1 MLSLYI
7 KALPYIKKYAGG
19 VIVAVLGALL
29 AGGMFL
35 HWKNG
40 IILQGY
46 QKGQVECT
54 AERNASNAK
63 AIKAYQES
71 VDALILKNRTN
82 KEEFENALMEYA
94 NRPADVIVK
103 RVPVMVKVPSGYC
116 GERMSGDSEG
126 RPEGAEIGGRVIET
140 ELSPGATE
148 RFAEIMSD
156 VYRLQ
161 RECLLVKE
169 AQRVNQG
176 EEK

>member
-7 KALPYIKKYAGG
+7 KALPYIQKYAGSALL
-19 VIVAVLGALL
+19 IVLGVVVG
-29 AGGMFL
+29 GGMFL

-46 QKGQVECT
+46 QKGVTEC
-54 AERNASNAK
+54 AIERGAANAK
-63 AIKAYQES
+63 AIAAYQES
-71 VDALILKNRTN
+71 VDALVLKNRTN
-82 KEEFENALMEYA
+82 EEEFENALMEYA

-103 RVPVMVKVPSGYC
+103 RVPVMVKVPSSAC
-116 GERMSGDSEG
+116 GDGMPGDSEG
-126 RPEGAEIGGRVIET
+126 GPEGTEIGGRVIET

-169 AQRVNQG
+169 AQRINQG